1 MLKKLIEKAEG
12 LIDYKNDYVDIKL
25 YHLVGEKNKT
35 MRAYIRV
42 SSNCIECFEIVKEKA
57 YSDSNKRLIATNVAL
72 NRIEKLFKKCTK
84 VCIEVNRD
92 RSWEEK
98 CID

>member
-1 MLKKLIEKAEG
+1 MLKNLIEKAED
-12 LIDYKNDYVDIKL
+12 LIEYKNDYVDIKL
-25 YHLVGEKNKT
+25 YHLVGEENKS
-35 MRAYIRV
+35 MCAYIRV
-42 SSNCIECFEIVKEKA
+42 SCKCIECFEIKKEKS

-72 NRIEKLFKKCTK
+72 NRIEKLLKKCTK

-92 RSWEEK
+92 RSWEEE